1 MQKRGYQV
9 GVLDADIT
17 GPSIPM
23 MLGAQQA
30 PTPHPDGIL
39 PVQSKL
45 GIKIMSINLLLSETD
60 QPVVWQGPMI
70 SRAIEQFYQDILWGE
85 MDFSSLIY
93 LLEPQMPC

>member
-17 GPSIPM
+17 GPSITM
-23 MLGAQQA
+23 MLNAQQS

-70 SRAIEQFYQDILWGE
+70 SRAIE
-85 MDFSSLIY
+85 
-93 LLEPQMPC
+93 